1 MRDGNPR
8 RGERNALKHGLAGD
22 RLRPRVLVSG
32 YYGFQNAGDEAILY
46 ALVRGLESCR
56 PGIEITV
63 LSADP
68 EHTAGAYG
76 VRAVSRTD
84 PRAVFR
90 AMRACDLFISGGG
103 GLFQDVTSLASLQ
116 YYLGLIALARVLGRP
131 VFIYAQGI
139 GPLETRAGRFLTRAV
154 LNRVQ
159 AVTVRDTRSWDL
171 LRALG
176 VRRPPVEVTAD
187 PVLGLVPEAGWRM
200 RGRELLAAAG
210 VRGGRVAG
218 FSVRPWSGDGDYTG
232 ALARV
237 ADELD
242 AAGYRPL
249 FLPFHH
255 PGDLAACRAVAAR
268 MEAPAVIVEER
279 LDFAALLG
287 LCTHLDLAVGMRLHF
302 LVFAALAGVVPV
314 GLPYDPKVRLFLD
327 RLELPAAVR
336 VDRVTPGDL
345 SRAVAAALA
354 RREALEEILKT
365 RVEALR
371 REARRTPALA
381 CDLLPGA
388 GNGSGMSKKPVR
400 P

>member
-1 MRDGNPR
+1 MKYGP
-8 RGERNALKHGLAGD
+8 AGD
-22 RLRPRVLVSG
+22 RRRLRVLVSG

-46 ALVRGLESCR
+46 ALIRGLESCR
-56 PGIEITV
+56 PGIDITV

-84 PRAVFR
+84 PRTVLGAL
-90 AMRACDLFISGGG
+90 RACDLFISGGG
-103 GLFQDVTSLASLQ
+103 GLIQDVTSLASLQ
-116 YYLGLIALARVLGRP
+116 YYLGLIALARLLGRP

-139 GPLETRAGRFLTRAV
+139 GPLETRTGRFLTRAV

-159 AVTVRDTRSWDL
+159 AVTVRDVQSRDL
-171 LRALG
+171 LWALG

-187 PVLGLVPEAGWRM
+187 PVLGLEPESGWRA

-210 VRGGRVAG
+210 VRDGRVAG
-218 FSVRPWSGDGDYTG
+218 FSVRPWSGAGDYAG

-237 ADELD
+237 ADELN
-242 AAGYRPL
+242 AAGYRTV

-255 PGDLAACRAVAAR
+255 PGDLAACRVVAAR

-336 VDRVTPGDL
+336 VDQAAPEDL

-354 RREALEEILKT
+354 QREALEKTIRT
-365 RVEALR
+365 RVETLR

-381 CDLLPGA
+381 CDLLPRA
-388 GNGSGMSKKPVR
+388 GKQDRDVEESGGR

>member
-1 MRDGNPR
+1 M
-8 RGERNALKHGLAGD
+8 KHGPAGD
-22 RLRPRVLVSG
+22 RRRPRVLVSG

-46 ALVRGLESCR
+46 ALIRGRESCR
-56 PGIEITV
+56 PGIDITA

-84 PRAVFR
+84 PRTVLGAL
-90 AMRACDLFISGGG
+90 RACDLFISGGG
-103 GLFQDVTSLASLQ
+103 GLIQDVTSLASLQ
-116 YYLGLIALARVLGRP
+116 YYLGLIALARLLGRP

-139 GPLETRAGRFLTRAV
+139 GPLETRVGRFLTRAV

-159 AVTVRDTRSWDL
+159 AVTVRDVQSRDL
-171 LRALG
+171 LWALG

-187 PVLGLVPEAGWRM
+187 PVLGLEPESGWRA

-210 VRGGRVAG
+210 VRDGRVAG
-218 FSVRPWSGDGDYTG
+218 FSVRPWSGAGDYAG

-237 ADELD
+237 ADELE
-242 AAGYRPL
+242 AAGYRTV

-302 LVFAALAGVVPV
+302 LVFSALAGVVPV

-327 RLELPAAVR
+327 RLGLPAQVR
-336 VDRVTPGDL
+336 VDRVTPDAL
-345 SRAVAAALA
+345 SRAVSAALS
-354 RREALEEILKT
+354 RREVLRESLET
-365 RVEALR
+365 RVQALR
-371 REARRTPALA
+371 LEARRTPALA
-381 CDLLPGA
+381 CNLLPGA
-388 GNGSGMSKKPVR
+388 GNRSGMSKKPGR